1 MTIRVV
7 QWTTGN
13 VGKESLKAILAN
25 PTLELVESCAW
36 SPS

>member
-13 VGKESLKAILAN
+13 VGKQSAIAIRDGQADVAHN
-25 PTLELVESCAW
+25 W
-36 SPS
+36 NN